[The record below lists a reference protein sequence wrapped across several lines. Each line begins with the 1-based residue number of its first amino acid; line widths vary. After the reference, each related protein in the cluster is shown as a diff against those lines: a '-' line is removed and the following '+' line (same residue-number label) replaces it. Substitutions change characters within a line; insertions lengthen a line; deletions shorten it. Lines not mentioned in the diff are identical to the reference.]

1 MQGKTSLNDFKYDI
15 MDMCDK
21 KGWLGPS
28 IEHIWMYF
36 TEEVG
41 ELAGSIRRHNNQFK
55 DRKKYKLEAEMGDVF
70 SYLFQ
75 LAFMLNINLDEMW
88 ENQRLKISKKKY
100 YILKPNNGSMSSYD
114 SNRRSMQE
122 SWKVQK

>member
-1 MQGKTSLNDFKYDI
+1 MQGKTSLNDFKFDI

-41 ELAGSIRRHNNQFK
+41 ELAGSIRRHNNQFRDK
-55 DRKKYKLEAEMGDVF
+55 KKYKLEAEMGDVF

-75 LAFMLNINLDEMW
+75 LAFMLNINLDQMW
-88 ENQRLKISKKKY
+88 EHQRLKITKKSFYTVKST
-100 YILKPNNGSMSSYD
+100 NGSVFQTD
-114 SNRRSMQE
+114 QKRRSMQE